1 MSLHSAYM
9 CYRLLCE
16 RFKRSEQ
23 QGATL
28 LLPFALNNVATM
40 ISTNF
45 QAIIQNFVF
54 ILILIVA
61 RGFQVQDNN
70 YCL

>member
-1 MSLHSAYM
+1 MSFHSAYT

-45 QAIIQNFVF
+45 QAIIQNYIF
-54 ILILIVA
+54 IVLLIVVC
-61 RGFQVQDNN
+61 GFQVQDNN

>member
-1 MSLHSAYM
+1 MSFHSAYT

-45 QAIIQNFVF
+45 QAIIQNYV
-54 ILILIVA
+54 IYLNRRMWISSPVA
-61 RGFQVQDNN
+61 K
-70 YCL
+70 LL

>member
-1 MSLHSAYM
+1 MSFHSAYM

-28 LLPFALNNVATM
+28 LLSFALYNVATM

-45 QAIIQNFVF
+45 QAIIQNYF
-54 ILILIVA
+54 ICLNRRMWISSPVA
-61 RGFQVQDNN
+61 K
-70 YCL
+70 LL

>member
-1 MSLHSAYM
+1 M

-28 LLPFALNNVATM
+28 LLPFALYNVATM

-45 QAIIQNFVF
+45 QAIIQNYF
-54 ILILIVA
+54 IYLNRRMWISSPVA
-61 RGFQVQDNN
+61 K
-70 YCL
+70 LL

>member
-1 MSLHSAYM
+1 MSFHSAYT

-45 QAIIQNFVF
+45 QAIIQNYVF
-54 ILILIVA
+54 
-61 RGFQVQDNN
+61 
-70 YCL
+70 

>member
-1 MSLHSAYM
+1 MSFRSAYM

-16 RFKRSEQ
+16 YFKRSEQ
-23 QGATL
+23 QGATS
-28 LLPFALNNVATM
+28 LLPSALNNMATM

-54 ILILIVA
+54 ILIVIVV
-61 RGFQVQDNN
+61 RGFQVQGNN
-70 YCL
+70 

>member
-1 MSLHSAYM
+1 MSFHSAYM

-16 RFKRSEQ
+16 RSKRSEQ

-61 RGFQVQDNN
+61 CGFQVQ
-70 YCL
+70 

>member
-1 MSLHSAYM
+1 MSFHSAYM

-28 LLPFALNNVATM
+28 PLPFALNNVATM

-45 QAIIQNFVF
+45 QAIIQNYV
-54 ILILIVA
+54 IYLNRRMWISSPVA
-61 RGFQVQDNN
+61 K
-70 YCL
+70 LL

>member
-1 MSLHSAYM
+1 MSFHSAYM

-28 LLPFALNNVATM
+28 LLPSALNNVATM

-45 QAIIQNFVF
+45 QALIENYVF
-54 ILILIVA
+54 IFILIVA

>member
-1 MSLHSAYM
+1 MSFHSAYM

-54 ILILIVA
+54 ILILIVVC
-61 RGFQVQDNN
+61 GFQVQDNN

>member
-1 MSLHSAYM
+1 M

-28 LLPFALNNVATM
+28 LLSFALYNVATM

-45 QAIIQNFVF
+45 QAIIQNYV
-54 ILILIVA
+54 IYLNRRMWISSPVA
-61 RGFQVQDNN
+61 K
-70 YCL
+70 LL

>member
-1 MSLHSAYM
+1 M

-28 LLPFALNNVATM
+28 LLSFALYNVATM
-40 ISTNF
+40 VSTNF
-45 QAIIQNFVF
+45 QVIIQNYV
-54 ILILIVA
+54 ICLNRRMWISSPVA
-61 RGFQVQDNN
+61 K
-70 YCL
+70 LL

>member
-1 MSLHSAYM
+1 MSFHSAYM

-28 LLPFALNNVATM
+28 LLSFALYNVATM

-45 QAIIQNFVF
+45 QAIIQNYV
-54 ILILIVA
+54 IYLNRRMWISSPVA
-61 RGFQVQDNN
+61 K
-70 YCL
+70 LL

>member
-1 MSLHSAYM
+1 M

-28 LLPFALNNVATM
+28 LLPFALYNVATM

-45 QAIIQNFVF
+45 QAIIQNYV
-54 ILILIVA
+54 IYLNRRMWISSPVA
-61 RGFQVQDNN
+61 K
-70 YCL
+70 LL